1 MTTHLRSL
9 RFALVA
15 AGLTVAAPSFASAVT
30 PLCGGEKGGHDEKH
44 DEKTKSENKK
54 EKEPKKPTNPA

>member
-1 MTTHLRSL
+1 MKTQLKSL

-15 AGLTVAAPSFASAVT
+15 AGLAVAAPSFASVVT
-30 PLCGGEKGGHDEKH
+30 PLCGGEKDDKH
-44 DEKTKSENKK
+44 EDKSKADPNKK